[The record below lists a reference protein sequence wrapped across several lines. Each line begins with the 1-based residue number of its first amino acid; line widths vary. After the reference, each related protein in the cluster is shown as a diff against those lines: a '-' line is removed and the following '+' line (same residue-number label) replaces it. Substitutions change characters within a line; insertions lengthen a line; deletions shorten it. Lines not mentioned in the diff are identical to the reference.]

1 MRWHELFADLEGQAS
16 SLERA
21 DAEREISERTRGELG
36 HVTLINRLRAHVTR
50 PVTMSV
56 AGAGDLSGT
65 LQRVG
70 ADWLLIAATDEAI
83 VPLAAVMALLGLPP
97 QSVSDGG
104 VGVVSSRLRLTSA
117 LRAVARDRSAVT
129 VVRRDGTPLVGTP
142 DRVGADFV
150 DIALHEL
157 GEAPRRQQV
166 RSRATVSFDA
176 IGCVRRRPSGW
187 D

>member
-1 MRWHELFADLEGQAS
+1 M
-16 SLERA
+16 
-21 DAEREISERTRGELG
+21 
-36 HVTLINRLRAHVTR
+36 TLINRLRAHVAR
-50 PVTMSV
+50 PVTMAV
-56 AGAGDLSGT
+56 TGAGDLSGV

-70 ADWLLIAATDEAI
+70 ADWLLLATTDEAI
-83 VPLAAVMALLGLPP
+83 VPLAAVIAVLDLPP
-97 QSVSDGG
+97 RAVSDDG
-104 VGVVSSRLRLTSA
+104 VSVVTSGLRLTSV

-129 VVRRDGTPLVGTP
+129 VIRRDGHAMVGTP